1 VGRATI
7 RPNGRGEPIEDLNRE
22 GQLHSTVG
30 DAPPPEPFAVL
41 EADDGV
47 FERPPIG
54 VRLAERGVKV
64 LLGVRRRS
72 GVGVGTV

>member
-1 VGRATI
+1 
-7 RPNGRGEPIEDLNRE
+7 LNRE
-22 GQLHSTVG
+22 GQLHSAVG
-30 DAPPPEPFAVL
+30 DAPPPPEPFAVL

-54 VRLAERGVKV
+54 VRLAERGVKM
-64 LLGVRRRS
+64 LLAVRCRS